1 MYIDRIDSISTVL
14 FFFLYIYTHTHIYFL
29 FITYNMVSHSKVAI
43 VGAGAVG
50 ASTAYALMFK
60 NICSEI
66 LIVDINPEI
75 VQAQV
80 LDLADAASVSHTP
93 IRGAST
99 EEAGQADIIVITAGA
114 KQKEGEP
121 RTQLIERNYRVLKNI
136 IGSMQP
142 IQPDAIILLVA
153 NPVDIL
159 THIAQRL
166 SGLEP
171 NQVIGSGTYL
181 DTTRLCVHLGEIFD
195 VNPQSVNAFVLGEHG
210 DSQMIAWEAA
220 TIGGQPLTS
229 FPEFQELDKQAI
241 SRAISGKA
249 MEIIRLKGA
258 TFYGIGAC
266 AADLVHTIMLNRKS
280 VHPVSVYVEK
290 YGVTFSM
297 PAKLGWKGV
306 EKIYDIPLSE
316 EEEALLLESVK
327 ALQEIERLY

>member
-1 MYIDRIDSISTVL
+1 
-14 FFFLYIYTHTHIYFL
+14 
-29 FITYNMVSHSKVAI
+29 MVSHSKVAI

-181 DTTRLCVHLGEIFD
+181 DTTRLCVQLGEILD
-195 VNPQSVNAFVLGEHG
+195 VNPQSINAFVLGEHG

-306 EKIYDIPLSE
+306 EKIYDVPLSE
-316 EEEALLLESVK
+316 EEETLLLESVK